1 MSTPTLQQVHHI
13 IDGQEVPSLSGRTFA
28 SYNPA
33 TGEIWADV
41 AFGGPDEV
49 DRAVSAAAHA
59 YASGVWAG
67 LPPAER
73 GRRLRRVAQVI
84 ADRADA
90 IAEIESTDTGKP
102 LSAATG
108 DILGAAA
115 AFEYFSQLPEQISG
129 KLYATTPGYF
139 AYSRREPYGVV
150 GAIAPWNFPFS
161 IATWKTAPAL
171 AAGNSVVIKMAE
183 QSPVS
188 TNALALACLEGGV
201 PPGVV
206 NVVHGDGPTTGAA
219 LAAHPGVPKITFT
232 GSTEVGRAILRAG
245 AEHIKSV
252 HLELGGKTPNIVFA
266 DADIEQALAGSLF
279 TSFFNT
285 GQICTSG
292 SRLLV
297 AEERAEEFI
306 AAFTERARAIT
317 VGDPRHDSTH
327 MGPLI
332 SATQLERVT
341 GYIEAGQ
348 RDGATLALGGDRPR
362 DPGCTGG
369 YFINPTVF
377 RDVQPRMRIAQEEIF
392 GPVLSI
398 LTFSN
403 EDEAVRIANDVAYG
417 LAATVWTQDLSR
429 ALRMAEQLQA
439 GIIWTNCPHYLQLNV
454 PYEGHKQSGL
464 GEDLGLESMTTYT
477 KLKVNYINFGGQ
489 RTHWV

>member
-1 MSTPTLQQVHHI
+1 MNNSSPRVVLHV
-13 IDGQEVPSLSGRTFA
+13 IDGRETPSRSGQTFP

-33 TGEIWADV
+33 TGEPWAEV
-41 AFGGPDEV
+41 AFGDAADV
-49 DRAVSAAAHA
+49 DVAVAAAQRA
-59 YASGVWAG
+59 FASGTWAG

-73 GRRLRRVAQVI
+73 GRRLRRVAQCI
-84 ADRADA
+84 ADRADG
-90 IAEIESTDTGKP
+90 IAELESTDTGKP
-102 LSAATG
+102 LAAAKG

-129 KLYATTPGYF
+129 KLYASNPGYL

-161 IATWKTAPAL
+161 IAAWKTAPAL
-171 AAGNSVVIKMAE
+171 AAGNSVIIKMAE

-232 GSTEVGRAILRAG
+232 GSTEVGRAILRVG
-245 AEHIKSV
+245 AEHVKSV

-266 DADIEQALAGSLF
+266 DADLEQALAGTMF
-279 TSFFNT
+279 TSFFNS

-297 AEERAEEFI
+297 AAERAEEFV
-306 AAFTERARAIT
+306 AAFLKRARALV
-317 VGDPRHDSTH
+317 VGSPRDSATQL
-327 MGPLI
+327 GPLI
-332 SATQLERVT
+332 SAPQLARVT
-341 GYIEAGQ
+341 RYIGLGQEA
-348 RDGATLALGGDRPR
+348 GATLALGGDSPAV
-362 DPGCTGG
+362 DGCPGG

-377 RDVQPRMRIAQEEIF
+377 LNVDPQMQIAQEEIF
-392 GPVLSI
+392 GPVLSV
-398 LTFSN
+398 LTFTD
-403 EDEAVRIANDVAYG
+403 EDEAVRIANDVTYG
-417 LAATVWTQDLSR
+417 LAATVWTNDLGRS
-429 ALRMAEQLQA
+429 LRMAERLEA

-464 GEDLGLESMTTYT
+464 GEDLGLESMSTFT
-477 KLKVNYINFGGQ
+477 KLKVNYIRFGAQ
-489 RTHWV
+489 QPEWA